1 MNTSECECQ
10 ARHSVDIEME
20 HDTGGA
26 ECLSMAFVRM
36 PSEGY
41 ALDVDFES
49 MVAVS
54 SANEYRFMLWDLRER
69 KLLQSY
75 ESPGH
80 NVNCSL
86 ASMPGPE
93 GQKASRELSF

>member
-1 MNTSECECQ
+1 MQ
-10 ARHSVDIEME
+10 